1 MKIQSLGLNL
11 LTRRKGH
18 HHVVD
23 NVVMFAKGM
32 VTWALDPLQGL
43 VWTNHWVVGHVVH
56 FCIDIFFL
64 IATSE
69 NVCDITLLVFACIF

>member
-1 MKIQSLGLNL
+1 VKIQSLGLDL
-11 LTRRKGH
+11 LTGRKRD

-23 NVVMFAKGM
+23 DVVVLGKGM
-32 VTWALDPLQGL
+32 VARAQDPL
-43 VWTNHWVVGHVVH
+43 VWTDHGIVGHVVH

-69 NVCDITLLVFACIF
+69 NVIFNITLLVFACIF